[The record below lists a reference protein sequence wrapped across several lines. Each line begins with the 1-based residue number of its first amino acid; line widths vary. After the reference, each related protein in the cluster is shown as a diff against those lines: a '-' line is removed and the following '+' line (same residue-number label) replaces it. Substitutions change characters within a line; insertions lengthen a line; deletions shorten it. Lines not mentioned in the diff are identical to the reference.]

1 MLKSG
6 RMEISER
13 TFTMSSA
20 VLITMVMTILQDR
33 YRYVGSE
40 FLRLND
46 YDDYKDDDV
55 QCMHEDPLL
64 NDNYKTRTRIYL
76 RCHSKKCKV
85 MIKGI
90 GVPVL
95 VLDDLGY
102 GHPHLHNMEIYQL
115 VCPKNHEGDDLS
127 NKPG

>member
-13 TFTMSSA
+13 TSTMSSA

-33 YRYVGSE
+33 YIGSE

-55 QCMHEDPLL
+55 
-64 NDNYKTRTRIYL
+64 
-76 RCHSKKCKV
+76 
-85 MIKGI
+85 
-90 GVPVL
+90 
-95 VLDDLGY
+95 
-102 GHPHLHNMEIYQL
+102 
-115 VCPKNHEGDDLS
+115 
-127 NKPG
+127 

>member
-46 YDDYKDDDV
+46 YDDYKDHDV
-55 QCMHEDPLL
+55 HA
-64 NDNYKTRTRIYL
+64 
-76 RCHSKKCKV
+76 
-85 MIKGI
+85 
-90 GVPVL
+90 
-95 VLDDLGY
+95 
-102 GHPHLHNMEIYQL
+102 
-115 VCPKNHEGDDLS
+115 
-127 NKPG
+127 

>member
-13 TFTMSSA
+13 TSTMSSA

-33 YRYVGSE
+33 YIGSE

-85 MIKGI
+85 MIKGV

-95 VLDDLGY
+95 VLDDMVY
-102 GHPHLHNMEIYQL
+102 VHTHLQNMEIYQR
-115 VCPKNHEGDDLS
+115 VCPKNHEGYDLS